1 MKKCP
6 KCRKEIDDSF
16 ASIKWIIC
24 GDCTEKRDIKSLFNK
39 LLILLGLKKKVP
51 LYELDFMQRF
61 IALSLSNATRDEEI

>member
-16 ASIKWIIC
+16 TDIKWIIC
-24 GDCTEKRDIKSLFNK
+24 DDCTEKRDIKSLFNK

-61 IALSLSNATRDEEI
+61 IVLSLSNATRDEEV